1 MNFITPVVLKDLPIN
16 EWLTLVEKQI
26 RSTLAQ
32 LLAQAVNDSN
42 KFKSEKIDQHA
53 YMEWIDK
60 YQAQLIVL
68 AAQISW
74 SEATDAALQ
83 VRKWKSRNS
92 S

>member
-1 MNFITPVVLKDLPIN
+1 MFQVTFKTPVVLKDLRIN

-32 LLAQAVNDSN
+32 LLAEAVSDSD
-42 KFKSEKIDQHA
+42 KFKTDKIDQQA
-53 YMEWIDK
+53 YMEWVDK

-83 VRKWKSRNS
+83 VDC
-92 S
+92 